1 MTTEMFT
8 SRPFTEEDFA
18 EWLDGNLSPEEE
30 LDFLQNSEN
39 DPFFAELLDAN
50 DQIDADYELLNETGY
65 ELPQEL
71 FTDFELP
78 TFGDVQDDYGP
89 DAFVQADFQPAD
101 LTDNDNDPTDSD
113 FGHGDAHQLDN
124 PDIDNN
130 AADDFDCMAF

>member
-78 TFGDVQDDYGP
+78 TFGDAQDDYGH
-89 DAFVQADFQPAD
+89 DDFVQANFQPAD